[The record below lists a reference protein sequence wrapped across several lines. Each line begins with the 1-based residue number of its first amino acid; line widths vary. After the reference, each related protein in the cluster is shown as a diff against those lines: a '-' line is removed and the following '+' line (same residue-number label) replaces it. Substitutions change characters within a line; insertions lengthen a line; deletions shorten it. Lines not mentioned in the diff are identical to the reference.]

1 MAKVTKTYSELLMLV
16 RAINILT
23 SSKEENASN
32 NKGIKKLQKIGTKI
46 KEHLDTYNDK
56 LEDIRLDNANTDK
69 DGSLLLD
76 ENGGYKFSKEGLKNL
91 NKAVKELLDSTFEF
105 YQFTFSN
112 EGIENYGFLE
122 GWVEG
127 LEFTKSEAD
136 VEELEV
142 V

>member
-16 RAINILT
+16 RAINIVT

-127 LEFTKSEAD
+127 LEFPKAEAD

>member
-16 RAINILT
+16 RAINIVT

-91 NKAVKELLDSTFEF
+91 NKAVKELLDSTFDF

-127 LEFTKSEAD
+127 LEFPKAEAD

>member
-16 RAINILT
+16 RAINIVT

-127 LEFTKSEAD
+127 LEFPKSEAD

>member
-1 MAKVTKTYSELLMLV
+1 MAKVTKTYEELLMLV
-16 RAINILT
+16 RAINIVS

-46 KEHLDTYNDK
+46 KEQLDVYNEK
-56 LEDIRLDNANTDK
+56 VEDIRLDNAHC
-69 DGSLLLD
+69 D
-76 ENGGYKFSKEGLKNL
+76 ENGCLILDEKGGYKYSKDGLKKMNADI
-91 NKAVKELLDSTFEF
+91 KKLLEQTFDF

-127 LEFTKSEAD
+127 LEFPKEAEE
-136 VEELEV
+136 VEGIEV

>member
-16 RAINILT
+16 RAINIVT

-127 LEFTKSEAD
+127 LEFPKVEAE